1 MKSNQIPGG
10 DISDRE
16 GERLLHVLKLNVAQ
30 LVNILGCVESLG
42 PYSSTVWMVF
52 VRQAHFAD
60 YSLGK
65 KKKKKKNSVRRR
77 VALHIS
83 YRIVSY
89 RIVSYHIM
97 SYHIIS
103 YHIISYHIISYH
115 IIA

>member
-65 KKKKKKNSVRRR
+65 KKKKKKLRKKASCITYI
-77 VALHIS
+77 IS

-89 RIVSYHIM
+89 RIISYHVI

-103 YHIISYHIISYH
+103 YHIISYHIIS
-115 IIA
+115 